1 MNLINMEIKIFFAFI
16 IIKLIV
22 NNEILLDILFKLNSF
37 TFKNSL
43 ENRTRAKWVYFD
55 IKI

>member
-1 MNLINMEIKIFFAFI
+1 MEIKIFFDMI

-43 ENRTRAKWVYFD
+43 EDRTRAKWVYFD

>member
-1 MNLINMEIKIFFAFI
+1 MIMIKF
-16 IIKLIV
+16 IV
-22 NNEILLDILFKLNSF
+22 NNEVLSDILFKLNFF

-43 ENRTRAKWVYFD
+43 ENPTRAKWVYFD

>member
-1 MNLINMEIKIFFAFI
+1 MEINIFFDMI
-16 IIKLIV
+16 MIKLIA
-22 NNEILLDILFKLNSF
+22 NNEIVLGISFKLNSF

-43 ENRTRAKWVYFD
+43 KNRTRAKWVYFD